1 MSTSPPDQNFESQE
15 LLAGFI
21 ESHRPQLMTYIQRS
35 LGPELRQRLEP
46 EDILQEV
53 TVTAVSS
60 FDQFNQPGRVPFKLL
75 CQMCEQ
81 KIIDAHRFHFAGKR
95 DAEKLRQ
102 LDGGGGGGK
111 SEHGGLIDW
120 LAASITSPSK
130 AFSRSERELR
140 LQQAIAELTDV
151 QREALQLRYVE
162 GMSTKEVAE
171 RLGKSDGAVRVLL
184 TRTVADL
191 QGRLMESG

>member
-1 MSTSPPDQNFESQE
+1 M
-15 LLAGFI
+15 A
-21 ESHRPQLMTYIQRS
+21 YIQRN

-53 TVTAVSS
+53 TVSAVSS
-60 FDQFNQPGRVPFKLL
+60 IDQFNLPDRVPFKLL

-95 DAEKLRQ
+95 DAEKQRQ

-140 LQQAIAELTDV
+140 LQRAISELTEM
-151 QREALQLRYVE
+151 QREALQLRYIE
-162 GMSTKEVAE
+162 GLSTKEVAD

>member
-1 MSTSPPDQNFESQE
+1 MSEIEPGTNFANRET
-15 LLAGFI
+15 LAAFI
-21 ESHRPQLMTYIQRS
+21 EEHRPQLMAYIQRN

-53 TVTAVSS
+53 TVAAVSG
-60 FDQFNQPGRVPFKLL
+60 FEQFNQPGRVPFKLL

-81 KIIDAHRFHFAGKR
+81 KIIDAHRFHFAEKR

-102 LDGGGGGGK
+102 LDRSSGGGGT
-111 SEHGGLIDW
+111 EQGGLIDW

-130 AFSRSERELR
+130 AFSRSERELG
-140 LQQAIAELTDV
+140 LQQAISELTDI
-151 QREALQLRYVE
+151 QRQALQLRYVE
-162 GMSTKEVAE
+162 GLSTKEVAE
-171 RLGKSDGAVRVLL
+171 QLGKSDGAIRVLL

-191 QGRLMESG
+191 QGRFTESG

>member
-1 MSTSPPDQNFESQE
+1 MSETESRKNFEDRE
-15 LLAGFI
+15 GLAVFI
-21 ESHRPQLMTYIQRS
+21 EEHRPQLTAYIQKN
-35 LGPELRQRLEP
+35 LGAELRQRLEP

-53 TVTAVSS
+53 TVAALASLE
-60 FDQFNQPGRVPFKLL
+60 QFNVAERVPFKLL

-95 DAEKLRQ
+95 DADKLRA
-102 LDGGGGGGK
+102 LEGGGAGGK

-140 LQQAIAELTDV
+140 LEQAIAELTDV

-162 GMSTKEVAE
+162 GLSTKEVAE
-171 RLGKSDGAVRVLL
+171 RIGKSDGAVRVLL

>member
-1 MSTSPPDQNFESQE
+1 MSEIEPGNNFHSGEM
-15 LLAGFI
+15 LVNFI
-21 ESHRPQLMTYIQRS
+21 EEHRPQLMAYIQRN

-53 TVTAVSS
+53 TVAAVASLE
-60 FDQFNQPGRVPFKLL
+60 QFNHPGRVPFKLL

-95 DAEKLRQ
+95 DADKLRQ
-102 LDGGGGGGK
+102 LDRSPGGGP
-111 SEHGGLIDW
+111 SEQGGLIDW

-151 QREALQLRYVE
+151 QRQALQMRYVE
-162 GMSTKEVAE
+162 GLSTKEVAE
-171 RLGKSDGAVRVLL
+171 RLGKTDGAIRVLL